1 MWRVARQ
8 TLVSCVNMDQGGDR
22 EGPALEI
29 LNITRPGQG
38 GNTAPSHVSTVHT
51 VSGGMLGRNME
62 QRTYIDRQQGSR
74 AAHHN
79 KSVNKTRDAPA
90 PSLPPRLLPA
100 PVVVTRNSLFRF
112 NISEFVSY

>member
-1 MWRVARQ
+1 MMGIHCTFTCFHGAYSEWRNARKEHG
-8 TLVSCVNMDQGGDR
+8 TEN
-22 EGPALEI
+22 
-29 LNITRPGQG
+29 
-38 GNTAPSHVSTVHT
+38 
-51 VSGGMLGRNME
+51 
-62 QRTYIDRQQGSR
+62 IDRQQGSR